1 MNQQQKKPSHLRRL
15 LQIFSSKIHEGDV
28 IIRNDKKHEAYIV
41 KTIVGTTIT
50 VQDKKYK
57 HVEIA
62 MSTSNVKKSR
72 LLSYIEYDSLEDDNV

>member
-1 MNQQQKKPSHLRRL
+1 MNKQQKKPSHLRRL
-15 LQIFSSKIHEGDV
+15 MQILSRKIYEGDV
-28 IIRNDKKHEAYIV
+28 VIRNDRKHEAYVV
-41 KTIVGTTIT
+41 KTVVGNTIT
-50 VQDKKYK
+50 VQDKKYR